1 MAIGATGVIEFEERQ
16 MKAWFGVLAM
26 VAVMAAA
33 SQPAAANPRGFGPWL
48 QAQAQPQPPERTQRD
63 PREQRRDP
71 RVAPQRDQSQRSKLT
86 DEERRGLRRDIDQAN
101 RDIYRQQRNR

>member
-1 MAIGATGVIEFEERQ
+1 
-16 MKAWFGVLAM
+16 MKAWCGALAM

-33 SQPAAANPRGFGPWL
+33 SQPAVADPRGFGPWL
-48 QAQAQPQPPERTQRD
+48 QAQAQPQPQPPERTQRD